1 MLNFKTI
8 IRRLENSETRRRGDT
23 GKEGRGET
31 YRRVFILYFLLLTSY
46 FLLLSG
52 CADKKP
58 ASIEVKRPEIS
69 GVQVSVV
76 RPSKVI
82 DSHETTGTVKAKT
95 TSHVSSRV
103 MGSVT
108 SVNVRE
114 GDRVNS
120 GQTLLTIDDSDIAQK
135 VLAAEAGYREA
146 MKALEA
152 AKQNRAMVDIT
163 YQRYKKM
170 HDEKAVSQQEIDQI
184 ETQKKVADIEYER
197 VQEMVNRA
205 KAGLSEA
212 KVFHGFTRVA
222 APVSGIVTE
231 KKIERGSMAVP
242 GMPLLVVEDTSSFR
256 IEAHADEGLSTRLKT
271 GMTVDVVI
279 DSIGK
284 EIKGRISEI
293 VPAIDPMSRSFLIKV
308 EVAGPG
314 LRSGLYAKVRIPV
327 GEKEVILVP
336 RASVVEKG
344 QLTGV
349 YAVDEKGLV
358 MYRLVRVGKSY
369 GSNVEILSGLNA
381 NEKIITTGVEKAIDG
396 GVIKQ

>member
-8 IRRLENSETRRRGDT
+8 IRRLENSETRRRG
-23 GKEGRGET
+23 ET
-31 YRRVFILYFLLLTSY
+31 YRRIFILYFLLLTSY

-58 ASIEVKRPEIS
+58 ASVEVKRPEIS
-69 GVQVSVV
+69 GVQVSIVQ
-76 RPSKVI
+76 PSKVVE
-82 DSHETTGTVKAKT
+82 SHETTGTVRAKT
-95 TSHVSSRV
+95 TSYVASRV

-120 GQTLLTIDDSDIAQK
+120 GQTLLSIDDSDIAHK
-135 VLAAEAGYREA
+135 VQAAEAGYREA

-152 AKQNRAMVDIT
+152 AKQNRAMVDVT

-231 KKIERGSMAVP
+231 KKIELGSMAVP
-242 GMPLLVVEDTSSFR
+242 GMPLLVVEDISSFR

-279 DSIGK
+279 ESIGK
-284 EIKGRISEI
+284 DIKGRISEI
-293 VPAIDPMSRSFLIKV
+293 VPAIDPMSRSFLVK
-308 EVAGPG
+308 ADLQGHG
-314 LRSGLYAKVRIPV
+314 LRSGQYAKVRIPV

-336 RASVVEKG
+336 KASVAEKG

-349 YAVDEKGLV
+349 YAVDEKGV
-358 MYRLVRVGKSY
+358 VTYRLVRIGKIY

-381 NEKIITTGVEKAIDG
+381 NEKIITAGMEKAIDG
-396 GVIKQ
+396 GVIK

>member
-1 MLNFKTI
+1 MKIFRDIKNKGQRSRSKGQVRNTI
-8 IRRLENSETRRRGDT
+8 FVIISC
-23 GKEGRGET
+23 
-31 YRRVFILYFLLLTSY
+31 LLLATGP
-46 FLLLSG
+46 FVLTG

-58 ASIEVKRPEIS
+58 ASVEVKRPEIS
-69 GVQVSVV
+69 GVQVSIMQ
-76 RPSKVI
+76 PSKVI
-82 DSHETTGTVKAKT
+82 ESHETTGTVRART
-95 TSHVSSRV
+95 TSYVASRV

-114 GDRVNS
+114 GERVNS
-120 GQTLLTIDDSDIAQK
+120 GQTLLTIDDSDIALK
-135 VLAAEAGYREA
+135 VQAAEAGYREA

-152 AKQNRAMVDIT
+152 AKQNRAMVDVT

-170 HDEKAVSQQEIDQI
+170 HDEKAVSQQEIDQM

-242 GMPLLVVEDTSSFR
+242 GMPLLVVEDISSFR
-256 IEAHADEGLSTRLKT
+256 IETHADEGLSTRLKT
-271 GMTVDVVI
+271 RMTVDVVI
-279 DSIGK
+279 ESIGK
-284 EIKGRISEI
+284 DIKGRISEI
-293 VPAIDPMSRSFLIKV
+293 VPAIDPMSRSFLVKIDLQ
-308 EVAGPG
+308 GHG
-314 LRSGLYAKVRIPV
+314 LRSGLYAKVSIPV

-336 RASVVEKG
+336 KASVVEKG

-349 YAVDEKGLV
+349 YAVDEKGIV
-358 MYRLVRVGKSY
+358 TYRLVRIGKSY

-381 NEKIITTGVEKAIDG
+381 NEKIITGGVEKALDG